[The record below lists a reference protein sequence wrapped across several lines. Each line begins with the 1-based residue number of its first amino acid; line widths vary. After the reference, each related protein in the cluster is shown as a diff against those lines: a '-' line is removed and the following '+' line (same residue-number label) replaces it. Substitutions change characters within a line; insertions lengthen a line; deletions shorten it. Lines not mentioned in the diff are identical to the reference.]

1 MAGRPG
7 PQKPCACIAVSACGS
22 FKFFKKMESCFCHS
36 RIKAE
41 FLRVGF
47 HVLLGN
53 SGRSYVMTGN
63 NSNRT
68 RAGKSNRHSV
78 HTER

>member
-7 PQKPCACIAVSACGS
+7 PQRPCGCIAVSARGS
-22 FKFFKKMESCFCHS
+22 FNFFKKMEICCCRSS
-36 RIKAE
+36 IKAE

-47 HVLLGN
+47 RVLLGN
-53 SGRSYVMTGN
+53 LGRSYVMTGN

-68 RAGKSNRHSV
+68 RAGESNRHSA